1 MIRTVCTVI
10 FIVNPMVRK
19 TLSTILSV
27 LLTVT
32 LLIIPFANVSEL
44 MSGSQSGKSFY
55 FAFAAMGLV
64 IAAITS
70 KLITRN
76 SAIRI
81 KPLDA
86 VIGLYFCYS
95 VLHPW
100 LFGYTIPSIIW
111 IETISLALFYMIVRQ
126 VSEKYLI
133 VLVLGVS
140 LAGMAQAIYG
150 NMQLWGYYPS
160 NHGIFRM
167 TGSFFNPG
175 PYAGYLG
182 AILPV
187 TIGLYF
193 GRSNVRESDSL
204 IVRKLESLIV
214 RLFDRLKTSIA
225 QPQTLKLFFK
235 RSNYL
240 FSNAK
245 PSNSATSNIVP
256 SADGSNDEAPN
267 ISNIEVSNISNG
279 VVLTLLNGMALIT
292 IIAIVLVLPA
302 SRSRAAWLGAIAGCL
317 YIFQTFKRF
326 SNNQTFFQAF
336 KHFKQLL
343 IVAGILFF
351 AIALIGMYKF
361 KQGSADGR
369 LLIWKV
375 SAGMIKDKP
384 ILGHGAD
391 KFAADY
397 MNYQAAYFKPNP
409 DVPEAMQA
417 DNVTYAYNEIL
428 KLTVEKGLMGLLL
441 ALAVIW
447 SLFFVKR
454 EKGEEGEEDRRQKLK
469 NSIVLAARGS
479 LLSILVFAQ
488 FSYPSEILPIKIL
501 FVLFAAVVATHQT
514 PIKLFN
520 LMPTPK
526 ATFASTAAW
535 YAALAMA
542 LITVYSASQY
552 LTRQYQA
559 YKSWKDASDIYNMGA
574 YTESL
579 EDFELSY
586 THLKTNG
593 AFLVQYGKA
602 LEMAEKYENSIAI
615 LNEAK
620 LHLNNTILYT
630 CLGNNYK
637 AMNKNTEAEQA
648 YLQAFNMAPARFY
661 PLYLLAKLYDETGQK
676 EKAVEMATKVM
687 EKEVKIEST
696 AVKEVKEEMRKII
709 EKGEAE
715 ILNEGKIHTDNNLDP
730 IYKGTKEGASRSKVY
745 TSKFMLQKW

>member
-1 MIRTVCTVI
+1 
-10 FIVNPMVRK
+10 MVRK

-27 LLTVT
+27 LLATM
-32 LLIIPFANVSEL
+32 LLIVPFANVSEL
-44 MSGSQSGKSFY
+44 MSGSQPGKSFY

-76 SAIRI
+76 YDIRI
-81 KPLDA
+81 KPLD
-86 VIGLYFCYS
+86 VIVGLYFCYS

-100 LFGYTIPSIIW
+100 LFVYTIPSIIW
-111 IETISLALFYMIVRQ
+111 IEAVSLASFYLIIRQ

-133 VLVLGVS
+133 VLILGVL

-150 NMQLWGYYPS
+150 NLQLWGYFPS

-187 TIGLYF
+187 AVAMYYKSL
-193 GRSNVRESDSL
+193 NVRLFESLNVKRFDC
-204 IVRKLESLIV
+204 LIV

-235 RSNYL
+235 CSNYL

-267 ISNIEVSNISNG
+267 ISNSEVSNISNPSNG

-326 SNNQTFFQAF
+326 STLQTSFFKPF
-336 KHFKQLL
+336 KHFKRTL

-384 ILGHGAD
+384 IFGHGTD

-417 DNVTYAYNEIL
+417 DNVSYAYNELL
-428 KLTVEKGLMGLLL
+428 KLTVEKGLIGLLL
-441 ALAVIW
+441 GLCVIGC
-447 SLFFVKR
+447 LFLGPYF
-454 EKGEEGEEDRRQKLK
+454 
-469 NSIVLAARGS
+469 
-479 LLSILVFAQ
+479 
-488 FSYPSEILPIKIL
+488 L
-501 FVLFAAVVATHQT
+501 F
-514 PIKLFN
+514 
-520 LMPTPK
+520 
-526 ATFASTAAW
+526 
-535 YAALAMA
+535 
-542 LITVYSASQY
+542 
-552 LTRQYQA
+552 
-559 YKSWKDASDIYNMGA
+559 
-574 YTESL
+574 
-579 EDFELSY
+579 
-586 THLKTNG
+586 
-593 AFLVQYGKA
+593 
-602 LEMAEKYENSIAI
+602 
-615 LNEAK
+615 
-620 LHLNNTILYT
+620 
-630 CLGNNYK
+630 
-637 AMNKNTEAEQA
+637 
-648 YLQAFNMAPARFY
+648 
-661 PLYLLAKLYDETGQK
+661 
-676 EKAVEMATKVM
+676 
-687 EKEVKIEST
+687 
-696 AVKEVKEEMRKII
+696 
-709 EKGEAE
+709 
-715 ILNEGKIHTDNNLDP
+715 
-730 IYKGTKEGASRSKVY
+730 
-745 TSKFMLQKW
+745 